1 MTREF
6 NEIKECLLQEPLL
19 NHFDPKLK
27 TNLYTDASDDGL
39 GWVFT
44 QIREEEEEVPVN
56 NF

>member
-6 NEIKECLLQEPLL
+6 NEIKECSLQEPLL

-27 TNLYTDASDDGL
+27 TNLYRDASDDRL

-44 QIREEEEEVPVN
+44 QIREEEEVPVN